1 MIAPSLLSA
10 DFLNLGRDI
19 DMVNRSEADWFH
31 CDVMDGRFVPNISF
45 GIPVVQ
51 AISQQAE
58 KPLDVHLMIVEP
70 ERYFEAFVKAGA
82 DIITFHYEA
91 CTHLHR
97 AVQQL
102 KALGVKAGVVL
113 NPHTPV
119 AVLEDILGDLDLV
132 LLMSVNPGFG
142 GQKFIERTYEK
153 IRKLRAMVDEQGLST
168 MIEVDGGVNTQNAAT
183 LYEAGADILVA
194 GNAVFKSEDPEGT
207 IHSLKNPGLFFAQ
220 KTHQY

>member
-1 MIAPSLLSA
+1 MEKMIAPSLLSA

-19 DMVNRSEADWFH
+19 EMVNRSEADWFH
-31 CDVMDGRFVPNISF
+31 CDIMDGRFVPNISF

-51 AISQQAE
+51 AISQLAE

-70 ERYFEAFVKAGA
+70 EKYFEAFAKAGA

-91 CTHLHR
+91 STHIHR

-142 GQKFIERTYEK
+142 GQKFIERTFEK
-153 IRKLRAMVDEQGLST
+153 IRRLKAMIEDQGLNT
-168 MIEVDGGVNTQNAAT
+168 LIEVDGGVNTENAAA
-183 LYEAGADILVA
+183 LFEAGADVLVA
-194 GNAVFKSEDPEGT
+194 GNAVFKSEDPEET
-207 IHSLKNPGLFFAQ
+207 IKTMKN
-220 KTHQY
+220 

>member
-1 MIAPSLLSA
+1 MKLLAPSLLSA
-10 DFLNLGRDI
+10 DFLNLGKDI
-19 DMVNRSEADWFH
+19 DMVDRSEADWFH
-31 CDVMDGRFVPNISF
+31 CDIMDGRFVPNISF

-70 ERYFEAFVKAGA
+70 EKYFEAFVKAGA

-91 CTHLHR
+91 STHIHR

-119 AVLEDILGDLDLV
+119 AVLEDILGELDLV

-153 IRKLRAMVDEQGLST
+153 IRKLRKMIDGQGLQT
-168 MIEVDGGVNTQNAAT
+168 LIEVDGGVNTENAAS
-183 LYEAGADILVA
+183 LFEAGAEVLVA
-194 GNAVFKSEDPEGT
+194 GNAVFKSEDPIET
-207 IHSLKNPGLFFAQ
+207 IKSLKSNGQ
-220 KTHQY
+220 